1 MHVFLVIRLNAFSLL
16 TVKCIWLLGH
26 SQSNKCDPPI
36 HLLLFLL
43 TDNHLAFGEKLLI
56 ISVFYIYI
64 DIL

>member
-1 MHVFLVIRLNAFSLL
+1 MSL
-16 TVKCIWLLGH
+16 
-26 SQSNKCDPPI
+26 S
-36 HLLLFLL
+36 LL